1 MRGVL
6 ILTNSSRSYVSEPAP
21 GVVVS
26 ACTSECSALIRDKA
40 PTSIAVGKRVQR
52 SAHVRGNGGEERGR
66 GWRGGGEE

>member
-6 ILTNSSRSYVSEPAP
+6 ILTNTSRPYVSEPAP
-21 GVVVS
+21 GVVS

-40 PTSIAVGKRVQR
+40 PISIAVGKRVKR
-52 SAHVRGNGGEERGR
+52 SAHVRGNGGEEREG